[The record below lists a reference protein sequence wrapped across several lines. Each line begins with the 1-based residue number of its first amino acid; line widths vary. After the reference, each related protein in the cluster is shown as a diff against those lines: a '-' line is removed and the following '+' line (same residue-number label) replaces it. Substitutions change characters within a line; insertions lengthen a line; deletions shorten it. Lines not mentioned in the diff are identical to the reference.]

1 MFKYILILSIS
12 FVSHAVSAE
21 SVIESDTGDVT
32 ITEVGHASFN
42 INWNNISIYVD
53 PVGDA
58 YASMPSPNL
67 ILVTDV
73 HGDHFQPDV
82 LLELLSP
89 STLIIAPNALF
100 GELFNTSRSITYNL
114 QTIANGEGFN
124 AFGVSV
130 EAIPMYNLTE
140 ERLMYHDP
148 GRGNGYV
155 ITLGDTR
162 IYVSGDTEDIP
173 EMRAL
178 QDIDAAFICFNLPYT
193 MTEDQAAS
201 AVNEFRPNIVFPYH
215 YRGSNVDLFE
225 SLIDDGIEVRRLDN
239 WY

>member
-1 MFKYILILSIS
+1 
-12 FVSHAVSAE
+12 
-21 SVIESDTGDVT
+21 VT
-32 ITEVGHASFN
+32 ITEIGHASFN
-42 INWNNISIYVD
+42 IDWNNISIYVD

-58 YASMPSPNL
+58 YATMPSPNL

-82 LLELLSP
+82 LLKLLSP

-215 YRGSNVDLFE
+215 YRGSDVDLFE
-225 SLIDDGIEVRRLDN
+225 SLIDEGIEVRKLEN

>member
-1 MFKYILILSIS
+1 
-12 FVSHAVSAE
+12 
-21 SVIESDTGDVT
+21 
-32 ITEVGHASFN
+32 
-42 INWNNISIYVD
+42 
-53 PVGDA
+53 
-58 YASMPSPNL
+58 MPSPNL

-82 LLELLSP
+82 LLELISP

-148 GRGNGYV
+148 GRGNGYL

-215 YRGSNVDLFE
+215 YRGSDVDLFE